1 MSILRYRVGEDISRY
16 IIELANIAWINDKVK
31 SSLKSLKDELI
42 SAEMT
47 LRDNKVYMFNNIICN
62 DMLDSTIYNLSIL
75 KQFNRIDFET
85 KFILINWINSVYFS
99 LTPDLYK
106 YGPKLSV
113 VEDMIG
119 VGTAPNLKINEDYVI

>member
-1 MSILRYRVGEDISRY
+1 MMLRYIVGEDISRY
-16 IIELANIAWINDKVK
+16 IMELANVSWINDKVK

-62 DMLDSTIYNLSIL
+62 EMLDSTIYNLSIL

-106 YGPKLSV
+106 YGSKLSV
-113 VEDMIG
+113 VENMIG
-119 VGTAPNLKINEDYVI
+119 VGTTPNL